1 MTPFYWVLLFI
12 VVQRL
17 AELALAARNAR
28 LLKAEGGVEVGARH
42 YPLFVLLHAS
52 WLVALAVLVPAD
64 AAIRWHWFAV
74 FVLLQLARVW
84 VILSLGRYWTTRVI
98 TVPGRPLVR
107 RGPYRFVRHPN
118 YLVVVLEVAV
128 VPLMVNA
135 WEIALGFSILNLI
148 LLRHRIAVED
158 AALADRR

>member
-17 AELALAARNAR
+17 AELALAARNAGR
-28 LLKAEGGVEVGARH
+28 LKAEGGVEVGAKH

-52 WLVALAVLVPAD
+52 WLVALAVFVPAD
-64 AAIRWHWFAV
+64 TAIRWHWFGV
-74 FVLLQLARVW
+74 FVLLQLGRLW
-84 VILSLGRYWTTRVI
+84 VIASLGRYWTTRVI

-128 VPLMVNA
+128 VPLMVGA
-135 WEIALGFSILNLI
+135 WEIALGFSILNLV